1 MLAARRSVAR
11 CCVLCCAF
19 ASAFQA
25 PSSRF
30 HALPSIKSH
39 ALPSS
44 RLSKGPLHA
53 PSSRSGALQASSS
66 SANADAISDFCIGTN
81 EFWSQFVV
89 EPFKSIAEIRPKGTA
104 GTGFFDVVTAAP
116 ETPQGIPRPVWLT
129 ILASAPSGLIWYGWR
144 ARPRFLRRLETRR
157 RRTLFRY
164 KYSVEEELFQY
175 ELATEGRV
183 SGCGGFGT
191 LLPFVFGVII
201 GGPLSLLHVPGGE
214 TLVEAAG
221 AWILLGQLN
230 LYRRV
235 NEFYPDDEPPPAS
248 RDAFR
253 ERDRR
258 RLRRP
263 LHAWWALLPPPLDV
277 VVGLR
282 QVHFLSEYWK
292 KERGLPAGGDVV
304 AEEWFPFIAAPRF
317 TLKEFFRT
325 PSMWFWFTKD
335 MADFAY
341 PILQDD

>member
-1 MLAARRSVAR
+1 MSASRRSYAR

-30 HALPSIKSH
+30 HALPSSTSH

-53 PSSRSGALQASSS
+53 PSSKSGALQASSS

-129 ILASAPSGLIWYGWR
+129 ILASAPSGLIWYGW
-144 ARPRFLRRLETRR
+144 
-157 RRTLFRY
+157 Y

-201 GGPLSLLHVPGGE
+201 GGPLSLLRVPGGE

-235 NEFYPDDEPPPAS
+235 NEFYPDDE
-248 RDAFR
+248 
-253 ERDRR
+253 
-258 RLRRP
+258 P